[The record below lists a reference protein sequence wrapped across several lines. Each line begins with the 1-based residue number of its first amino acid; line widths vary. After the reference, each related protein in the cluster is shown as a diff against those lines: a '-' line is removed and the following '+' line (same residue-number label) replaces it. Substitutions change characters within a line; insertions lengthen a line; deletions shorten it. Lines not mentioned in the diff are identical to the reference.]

1 MKNKAIE
8 ISQGVVLEKISK
20 LRRINRTL
28 TTGRDSV
35 PVVFSG
41 FTGTSLRLLTSIN
54 HLFLIS
60 SVSGLE
66 KEMIVHDYN
75 CKNTPGSLFSLIL
88 VASIARVS
96 VQSFWSLLRF

>member
-1 MKNKAIE
+1 M
-8 ISQGVVLEKISK
+8 
-20 LRRINRTL
+20 

-41 FTGTSLRLLTSIN
+41 FAGTSLRLLTSIN

-75 CKNTPGSLFSLIL
+75 CKNTPCSLFSLFL
-88 VASIARVS
+88 VASITRVS
-96 VQSFWSLLRF
+96 AQPFWSLRRF